1 MRSRSVTSAGE
12 VHTVLDWL
20 SKAWFSPMKQF
31 SRQNALRILLA
42 WAMWIASMGW
52 LAAGETFAAASSS
65 CPFCSAVAATFTE
78 NIEAN
83 QVVVFARLV
92 QPAPEIEDDEM
103 FLPKAEFEIS
113 TIHKGKEFV
122 DVGQRFKALLV
133 GKYDVGQMFLVMGVD
148 PPDIVWS
155 TPLKANQNLMDY
167 IDKLDEIPREGADRL
182 AFFLPYLEHEDAI
195 LTYDA
200 YDEFARCKYSDL
212 HDLKDRLDP
221 AALMKWIADPDV
233 PINRRRLY
241 FTMLGVCGRPED
253 AEELE
258 RLIRSGDREKQAGL
272 DALVASYLTL
282 VGDRGMDVVDECFL
296 KSPDADDLQLLSV
309 KAALTFHASEAKIL
323 SRDRVI
329 QSLRTFLD
337 RPAIAD
343 AVLPDLSRLE
353 DWGAA
358 ERVAKLFDEL
368 ETNFQK
374 VMVVQFL
381 QTCPRPEAKTFL
393 QEIEQKAPDV
403 IKKAKFLNDFDLGD
417 GGQTE
422 ATPPEKTAPTST
434 PNPFD
439 DEDAEQPSDTTVIV
453 THKPAAFADI
463 SVPTTE
469 AERSVAKS
477 TEEQQTF
484 TVNRAEPTAP
494 ANVEKKEG
502 EPPVAG
508 PDTAASA
515 AKLNRKSAPAASFR
529 LGVVVITLPMIV
541 SFGVFLLI
549 WSVISGWFERLI
561 F

>member
-1 MRSRSVTSAGE
+1 
-12 VHTVLDWL
+12 
-20 SKAWFSPMKQF
+20 MKQF
-31 SRQNALRILLA
+31 SRHDASRILLA
-42 WAMWIASMGW
+42 WAIWIASLGW
-52 LAAGETFAAASSS
+52 LAAGETHAGASSN

-78 NIEAN
+78 NIEAS

-92 QPAPEIEDDEM
+92 QPAPEIEVDEM

-122 DVGQRFKALLV
+122 DIGQRFKALLV

-148 PPDIVWS
+148 PPEIAWS

-212 HDLKDRLDP
+212 HDLRDRLDP
-221 AALMKWIADPDV
+221 AVLMKWIADPDV

-282 VGDRGMDVVDECFL
+282 VGDRGLDVVDECFL
-296 KSPDADDLQLLSV
+296 KSADADDLQLLSV

-323 SRDRVI
+323 SRERVI
-329 QSLRTFLD
+329 QSLRTFLE

-353 DWGAA
+353 DWDAA

-393 QEIEQKAPDV
+393 QQIEQKAPDV

-422 ATPPEKTAPTST
+422 ATPPEKTAPEST
-434 PNPFD
+434 PTPFE

-453 THKPAAFADI
+453 THKPSAFADI
-463 SVPTTE
+463 SVPDTE
-469 AERSVAKS
+469 AERSVSQPA
-477 TEEQQTF
+477 EEQQTF
-484 TVNRAEPTAP
+484 TVSRAEPTAP
-494 ANVEKKEG
+494 PNVVKNEG
-502 EPPVAG
+502 EPPVVRPENAT
-508 PDTAASA
+508 PASD
-515 AKLNRKSAPAASFR
+515 LNRKSAPAANFR